1 MTTTIADLKTAA
13 DAQAAATA
21 QLSAQVAAGVA
32 LQKKLHDDLLNAI
45 AANDPVAM
53 QAVADELAVNTAQ
66 TVADATSL
74 AASNAANDVA
84 ATIVAAP

>member
-66 TVADATSL
+66 TVADATNL